1 MCESTRCSGSLLA
14 DRTQPT
20 VTSWRLEQCTI
31 KGDAAIYM
39 LERGTMASVLDVAEY
54 ILKETGSMTTM
65 KLQKLVYYSQ
75 AWSLVWDEK
84 PLFGEPIEAWA
95 NGPVVRALYEA
106 HRGRFQVDTIENGDP
121 TRPEGGWG
129 WQNVSRATV
138 VERILYKLAHF
149 ETMTFPDIERAVKGS
164 HNVSYDQLCRDA
176 QKRLEERGLED
187 LDQLFSLRLSGK
199 ERIWGIREGNVLR
212 ILWWDPKHQVC
223 PSLRE

>member
-1 MCESTRCSGSLLA
+1 VRGMGKKKAKRTKTPLEKKKPRGGERVDAVGNLLIA
-14 DRTQPT
+14 
-20 VTSWRLEQCTI
+20 WRIQ
-31 KGDAAIYM
+31 D
-39 LERGTMASVLDVAEY
+39 LD
-54 ILKETGSMTTM
+54 
-65 KLQKLVYYSQ
+65 
-75 AWSLVWDEK
+75 
-84 PLFGEPIEAWA
+84 
-95 NGPVVRALYEA
+95 
-106 HRGRFQVDTIENGDP
+106 
-121 TRPEGGWG
+121 PEGGWG
-129 WQNVSRATV
+129 WQDVSRATV